1 MAGLSEGPGLPGA
14 ARSSA
19 RRRPLNAPPRW
30 LKPAV
35 HLLVAMPGLFLL
47 AGWAELL
54 FQNPASLRLSA
65 EPVAYTHNALGL
77 MALRTLIAALA
88 VTPIHRLTGWTP
100 IMSLRRMLGL
110 WAFAYAAVHL
120 GFYLWLELDFSL
132 IALWA
137 EALKKPFIL
146 FGMVGLLAMAP
157 LAATST
163 RAAIKAL
170 GGRRWQALH
179 RLAYLAG
186 IAGCI
191 HFILRVK
198 GFQLEPWFYAALL
211 AGLLAMRFM
220 PSRRSSSR
228 AHRQPA

>member
-1 MAGLSEGPGLPGA
+1 MGDA
-14 ARSSA
+14 APSPRAVGGA
-19 RRRPLNAPPRW
+19 RRLNAPPPW
-30 LKPAV
+30 LKPLV
-35 HLLVAMPGLFLL
+35 HLLVALPGLYLL

-54 FQNPASLRLSA
+54 FANPASLRLSA

-77 MALRTLIAALA
+77 MALRTLVAALA
-88 VTPIHRLTGWTP
+88 VTPLHRLTGWTP

-132 IALWA
+132 ALLWA

-146 FGMVGLLAMAP
+146 FGMIGLLAMAP

-198 GFQLEPWFYAALL
+198 GFQLEPWVY
-211 AGLLAMRFM
+211 AGLLALLLALRFM
-220 PSRRSSSR
+220 PRRIKPSRRQASPAQS
-228 AHRQPA
+228 QPA

>member
-1 MAGLSEGPGLPGA
+1 MEAGLP
-14 ARSSA
+14 RA
-19 RRRPLNAPPRW
+19 RRLNAPPSW

-35 HLLVAMPGLFLL
+35 HLLVALPGLYLL

-120 GFYLWLELDFSL
+120 GFYLWMELDLSL
-132 IALWA
+132 SALWA

-146 FGMVGLLAMAP
+146 FGMLGLLAMAP

-186 IAGCI
+186 IAACI

-198 GFQLEPWFYAALL
+198 GFQLEPWAYAVLLALL
-211 AGLLAMRFM
+211 LALRLM
-220 PSRRSSSR
+220 PNRRRASR
-228 AHRQPA
+228 AQSQPA

>member
-1 MAGLSEGPGLPGA
+1 MAVA
-14 ARSSA
+14 ATG
-19 RRRPLNAPPRW
+19 RRPLNAPPRW
-30 LKPAV
+30 LKPAA
-35 HLLVAMPGLFLL
+35 HLLVALPGLYLL

-54 FQNPASLRLSA
+54 FTDPGALRLSA

-77 MALRTLIAALA
+77 MALRTLMAALA
-88 VTPIHRLTGWTP
+88 VTPVHRLTGWTP

-120 GFYLWLELDFSL
+120 GFFLWMELDLSL
-132 IALWA
+132 AALWA

-163 RAAIKAL
+163 RAAIRAL

-191 HFILRVK
+191 HFVLRVK
-198 GFQLEPWFYAALL
+198 GFQLEPWLY
-211 AGLLAMRFM
+211 AGLLALLLGLRFM
-220 PSRRSSSR
+220 PSRRR
-228 AHRQPA
+228 ASPARSQPA